1 MSIMKKPITIVMTVI
16 FLLVTAPIAAAATSQ
31 YFFGAL
37 SMDQVAQSGTYTSY
51 GGKTD
56 LGTRQYWARNQ
67 STEYGY
73 VYLSTTGWK
82 FTENHH
88 SPKSNLRNQAS
99 WTSGT
104 SHVSGT
110 VDVRAFSLDPP
121 MSSRTSA

>member
-56 LGTRQYWARNQ
+56 LGTLPDLARKQ
-67 STEYGY
+67 STEKSDSI
-73 VYLSTTGWK
+73 VDTTARK
-82 FTENHH
+82 LTEEDHFAISPLTKTATKNSH
-88 SPKSNLRNQAS
+88 S
-99 WTSGT
+99 
-104 SHVSGT
+104 
-110 VDVRAFSLDPP
+110 
-121 MSSRTSA
+121 